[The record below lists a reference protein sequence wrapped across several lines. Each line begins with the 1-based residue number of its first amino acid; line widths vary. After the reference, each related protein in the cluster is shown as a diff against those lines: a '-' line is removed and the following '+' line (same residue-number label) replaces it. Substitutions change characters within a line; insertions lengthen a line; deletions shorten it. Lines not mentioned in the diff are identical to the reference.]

1 MDVPSAALQGVE
13 PREARVGRA
22 IHGSDGDLR
31 PVRACA
37 AGRRAHVTSR
47 SVPAENGPPPPA
59 LQTRGRGRG
68 RPAPASARDQ
78 PRGGHAQRSREH
90 GPFWQGLHPGC

>member
-1 MDVPSAALQGVE
+1 MDVPSAVLQGVE

-22 IHGSDGDLR
+22 IHGSDCDLR
-31 PVRACA
+31 SVRACA

-47 SVPAENGPPPPA
+47 SVPAENDPSPTRSADTRAGTRPPGSRVSP
-59 LQTRGRGRG
+59 
-68 RPAPASARDQ
+68 DQ
-78 PRGGHAQRSREH
+78 PRAGHAQRSREH